1 MEEHPSSHSPIVS
14 STISGACTREC
25 VYGTLDSSCDSSTR
39 PTDRPTEDTRRQL
52 QKIRARSAVRVASVS
67 PSLSTNVARPAR
79 ALPSSDGTITC
90 SYLCRIVNA
99 RTNDRTNERASEP
112 EPVCGSRSTRARIA
126 ALCGRG
132 KKKNRVCFFSR
143 YDSSSR
149 RRGERAPACKRD
161 MDKGTIILIRPPE
174 SLQGE
179 AAAMPRG
186 KGVVEPVTRVHR
198 TEQHQQS
205 SNI

>member
-1 MEEHPSSHSPIVS
+1 M
-14 STISGACTREC
+14 
-25 VYGTLDSSCDSSTR
+25 
-39 PTDRPTEDTRRQL
+39 
-52 QKIRARSAVRVASVS
+52 
-67 PSLSTNVARPAR
+67 
-79 ALPSSDGTITC
+79 
-90 SYLCRIVNA
+90 
-99 RTNDRTNERASEP
+99 
-112 EPVCGSRSTRARIA
+112 
-126 ALCGRG
+126 
-132 KKKNRVCFFSR
+132 FFSR

-198 TEQHQQS
+198 KLQHQQS

>member
-1 MEEHPSSHSPIVS
+1 M
-14 STISGACTREC
+14 
-25 VYGTLDSSCDSSTR
+25 
-39 PTDRPTEDTRRQL
+39 
-52 QKIRARSAVRVASVS
+52 RARSAVRVASVS
-67 PSLSTNVARPAR
+67 RSLSNVAGPAR
-79 ALPSSDGTITC
+79 ALPSSDGTSTC
-90 SYLCRIVNA
+90 SYSRRIVNA
-99 RTNDRTNERASEP
+99 RTIERTNERMNARANPSPFAELARRASLDA
-112 EPVCGSRSTRARIA
+112 RNARDARADCRA
-126 ALCGRG
+126 VWER